1 MKSLGS
7 IILYTQIRQ
16 FCDNQSQKLLIL
28 TIVSRKSPKQMLAL
42 LKDTQNS
49 PSPLVQKSGKAMPH
63 SGGQNY

>member
-1 MKSLGS
+1 
-7 IILYTQIRQ
+7 
-16 FCDNQSQKLLIL
+16 
-28 TIVSRKSPKQMLAL
+28 MLAL